1 MNEIEIVRKDI
12 VSSGNPPPAHTWVDE
27 SEQGLNE
34 TPAKIKIKFRLIC
47 ASKCKKFALELAR
60 NQIRTKGHTR
70 VSEEFLISCEVALKN
85 HIISRV
91 KMQPTRGK
99 TLT

>member
-1 MNEIEIVRKDI
+1 MNEQTTTTNDI
-12 VSSGNPPPAHTWVDE
+12 DPAIPTRVS
-27 SEQGLNE
+27 
-34 TPAKIKIKFRLIC
+34 FRLIC